1 MALGVEGA
9 AMKITIQITVESN
22 DGQLNVAQEVAHLDR
37 GTLRPET
44 LGLTLA
50 EARSIL
56 AGIEQTVVEQQAAE
70 FMAQQRACSHCG
82 HERPCKGRHHIVFRT
97 PFGKL
102 RLESPRLYHCQCE
115 SDDRTSFSP
124 LAELLQERSS
134 PELIYLET
142 KFAAL
147 VSYGL
152 TVELLKEVLPIS
164 QDLSTT
170 TIRQRVRQTAQRL
183 EDGLGEEQDIFI
195 GGCQRDWDQLP
206 DPAAPLIVGIDGG
219 YVHAKD
225 QRSRAAGWFEVIVGK
240 SMSQDGESSKCFGF
254 VNRYDSKPKRRLFEI
269 LKSQGMQMNQAV
281 TFLSDGGDTVR
292 DLQMYLNPQAEHL
305 LHWFHI
311 SMRLTVMS
319 QLVKSIDTDDQPNLS
334 AEIEKELE
342 CLKWNLWHGNVHK
355 ALQIVEDLEVAL
367 DLEENSQ
374 EQRKLLKAVLEF
386 GTYIISNRTFI
397 ANYGDRYRHGETIST
412 GFVESAINQVVSK
425 RMVKKQQMRWTD
437 PGAHLLLQVRTR
449 VLNEEWR
456 STLSRWYPGMQE
468 TCDAKAA

>member
-70 FMAQQRACSHCG
+70 FMAQQRTCSHCG

-102 RLESPRLYHCQCE
+102 RLESSRLYDCQCE
-115 SDDRTSFSP
+115 SDGRTSFSP

-134 PELIYLET
+134 PELVYLET

-164 QDLSTT
+164 QELSTT
-170 TIRQRVRQTAQRL
+170 AIRQRVRRTAQRL
-183 EDGLGEEQDIFI
+183 EDELGEEQDMFI

-206 DPAAPLIVGIDGG
+206 DPAASLIVGIDGG

-225 QRSRAAGWFEVIVGK
+225 QQSRAEGWFEVIVGK

-305 LHWFHI
+305 LDWFHI

-319 QLVKSIDTDDQPNLS
+319 QLVQSIDTDDQPNLS

-355 ALQIVEDLEVAL
+355 ALQIVENLEVAL

-374 EQRKLLKAVLEF
+374 EQRKLLKAVREF
-386 GTYIISNRTFI
+386 GTYIT
-397 ANYGDRYRHGETIST
+397 DDLL
-412 GFVESAINQVVSK
+412 VVSGH
-425 RMVKKQQMRWTD
+425 VHDHQAIKQHSDQNSSDDR
-437 PGAHLLLQVRTR
+437 PEHSA
-449 VLNEEWR
+449 
-456 STLSRWYPGMQE
+456 
-468 TCDAKAA
+468 